1 MERHFRNVL
10 ERVRVLVT
18 SSRGNWGHGTHL
30 AADSIIIW
38 KGEGHLEWVFWG
50 ELGKRCEIRDQQAE
64 SQRVG
69 LLF

>member
-10 ERVRVLVT
+10 EGVRVLVT

-50 ELGKRCEIRDQQAE
+50 ELGKRSLKSPNR
-64 SQRVG
+64 
-69 LLF
+69 L